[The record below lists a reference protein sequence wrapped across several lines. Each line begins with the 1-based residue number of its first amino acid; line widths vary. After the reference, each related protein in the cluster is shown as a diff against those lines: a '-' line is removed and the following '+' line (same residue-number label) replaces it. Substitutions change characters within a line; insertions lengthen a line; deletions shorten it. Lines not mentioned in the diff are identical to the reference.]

1 MNSHKTTFV
10 RLIAIAALLAI
21 LSTTVGAA
29 FAANGT
35 HTVQPGDTL
44 TKIARLYNTTVT
56 VLVDTNKVQFPC
68 LATNAACLQVGWVI
82 TVPGGSVTTPGTVT
96 TNPGTYTVQA
106 NDSLSKIASK
116 FGVTFSALVN
126 ANKASRPC
134 LANTPACPLQIGWV
148 LTIPGGAKP
157 STTTTNANT
166 TAPTG
171 DPAVVIGQYV
181 AALNARNAAGI
192 KALLHPDFI
201 NASTDTF
208 IEELF
213 RFSDI
218 YKLTFTANESR
229 VISQSATQAEVFFVI
244 TSESGN
250 FDGFGTDVEATVLLK
265 PYQGTWRIYDEAAG
279 RLELVR

>member
-10 RLIAIAALLAI
+10 RLMAIAVLIAI

-29 FAANGT
+29 LAANGT

-44 TKIARLYNTTVT
+44 TKIARLYSTTVT
-56 VLVDTNKVQFPC
+56 ALVDTNKVQFPC

-82 TVPGGSVTTPGTVT
+82 TVPGGSGVVTNTVT
-96 TNPGTYTVQA
+96 TNPGTYTVLA
-106 NDSLSKIASK
+106 NDSLSKIAGK

-126 ANKASRPC
+126 ANKVSRPC

-157 STTTTNANT
+157 AVAANMNT
-166 TAPTG
+166 SASAG
-171 DPAVVIGQYV
+171 DPAAVIGQYV

-192 KALLHPDFI
+192 KALMHPDFI
-201 NASTDTF
+201 NTTSDTF

-213 RFSDI
+213 RYADI

-229 VISQSATQAEVFFVI
+229 VVSQSATEAQVFFVI

-265 PYQGTWRIYDEAAG
+265 PYQGTWRMYDEAAG